1 MCFFHKRT
9 EPKAVVLDR
18 YRQAAKQAL
27 NDLNDEYAYTLDVM
41 GYTFKITHAS
51 GATASVTAD
60 NKQDFWLGVVASVIQ
75 VEERVSKPSHGAS

>member
-1 MCFFHKRT
+1 MCFFHRPP
-9 EPKAVVLDR
+9 EPKAVVVDR
-18 YRQAAKQAL
+18 YRNAAKQAL

-41 GYTFKITHAS
+41 GHTFKITHAS
-51 GATASVTAD
+51 GPTASVSAD